1 MANPYQSVGDYL
13 QFIRDKYNV
22 QICVKDFGG
31 FIHINKDLSEALDPF
46 LAHTNPFCL
55 YMKSEPGRFH
65 VCLSMIRKMHDKLL
79 RTKKPFFGVC
89 HAGLGEYVVP
99 VYSGDLLLGTV
110 NAGFFQ
116 TNEARTRW
124 CIAHACRCSEG
135 LETERA
141 LELYA
146 ANIATP
152 TIPVDD
158 LLVELQLVAGHLGQ
172 SYQALNNTHA
182 APNMARRYQN
192 SSEDT
197 IFSHAVEYVRISCT
211 QHVSLPEL
219 ARFCHCSESYL
230 SHLFKRHAGVNVST
244 YVNKVRVEQAK
255 GMLRYSLLP
264 VADVACACGFND
276 PNYFSRVFARI
287 MGIPPSEYR
296 RRFLD
301 IETRQPPP
309 QAR

>member
-1 MANPYQSVGDYL
+1 
-13 QFIRDKYNV
+13 
-22 QICVKDFGG
+22 
-31 FIHINKDLSEALDPF
+31 
-46 LAHTNPFCL
+46 
-55 YMKSEPGRFH
+55 MKSEPERFH

-99 VYSGDLLLGTV
+99 VYSGELLLGTV

-197 IFSHAVEYVRISCT
+197 IFSHAVEYVRINCT

-244 YVNKVRVEQAK
+244 YVNKVRVELAALQPAA
-255 GMLRYSLLP
+255 GGGRGVRLRLQRPELFFP
-264 VADVACACGFND
+264 GVRPHHGHPALGV
-276 PNYFSRVFARI
+276 
-287 MGIPPSEYR
+287 
-296 RRFLD
+296 
-301 IETRQPPP
+301 PPP
-309 QAR
+309 LSGHRDPPAAAAGAVKNCGADTRIGRRGGQTGPPAMCYP

>member
-1 MANPYQSVGDYL
+1 M
-13 QFIRDKYNV
+13 
-22 QICVKDFGG
+22 
-31 FIHINKDLSEALDPF
+31 
-46 LAHTNPFCL
+46 
-55 YMKSEPGRFH
+55 
-65 VCLSMIRKMHDKLL
+65 
-79 RTKKPFFGVC
+79 
-89 HAGLGEYVVP
+89 
-99 VYSGDLLLGTV
+99 
-110 NAGFFQ
+110 
-116 TNEARTRW
+116 
-124 CIAHACRCSEG
+124 
-135 LETERA
+135 
-141 LELYA
+141 
-146 ANIATP
+146 
-152 TIPVDD
+152 
-158 LLVELQLVAGHLGQ
+158 ELQLVAGHLGQ

-197 IFSHAVEYVRISCT
+197 IFSHAVEYVRINCT